1 MAHARTRLALSRIH
15 VIRKAKVVP
24 DADLAGLDGVA
35 TKRLNEAVKRNASR
49 FPADFWFRLTKEE
62 VENVRSQTTISRG
75 THGGLRQP
83 PWVFTEHGALRAA
96 NVRRSERAAE

>member
-1 MAHARTRLALSRIH
+1 M
-15 VIRKAKVVP
+15 IRKAKVVP

-35 TKRLNEAVKRNASR
+35 TKRLDEAVKRNVSR
-49 FPADFWFRLTKEE
+49 IPADFRFRLTKEE
-62 VENVRSQTTISRG
+62 AEKVRSQTTISRG

-96 NVRRSERAAE
+96 HVRRSERAAE